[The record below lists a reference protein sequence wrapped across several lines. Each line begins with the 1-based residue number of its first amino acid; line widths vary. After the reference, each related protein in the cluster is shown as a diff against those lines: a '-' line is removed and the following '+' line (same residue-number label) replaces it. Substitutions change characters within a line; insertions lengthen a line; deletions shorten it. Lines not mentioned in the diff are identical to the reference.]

1 MDETKIITQYYDTD
15 KNDNNFYSNINSKI
29 IILLIAYII
38 LISYKTYLNIVITSI
53 KVIYDKITKLLS
65 LFNNNNTNTTINILT
80 EEICEIQV
88 SYNKL
93 YNLYENLNKQYK
105 TLQISH
111 NRLEKYQEK
120 NKELYITRKEVVNLL
135 KDNIT
140 NTEDKIKNIRSEF
153 GDEQNKRQDNYLTD
167 TTLVYDLLKIF
178 ITNLNFNITS
188 IPLPTIPHVRR
199 EQNGLVG
206 HSTDKIVRHPSN
218 VGDCRNVPIRAY
230 MNHISEIYK
239 KLTEEVA
246 EGDCRRFEQKKIN
259 ETIIKDIN
267 NELVNRFGINID
279 DFDELYKKF
288 NDKYNEYHR

>member
-140 NTEDKIKNIRSEF
+140 NTEDKIKHIRSEF
-153 GDEQNKRQDNYLTD
+153 GDVNLIFDI
-167 TTLVYDLLKIF
+167 LKIF
-178 ITNLNFNITS
+178 MINTKYQLINIPARGFGVDIGPIKHLEAINESLASGYCDKNNTRKICLENIEKINNTLVERYGVNKDNFN
-188 IPLPTIPHVRR
+188 
-199 EQNGLVG
+199 
-206 HSTDKIVRHPSN
+206 K
-218 VGDCRNVPIRAY
+218 
-230 MNHISEIYK
+230 
-239 KLTEEVA
+239 
-246 EGDCRRFEQKKIN
+246 
-259 ETIIKDIN
+259 
-267 NELVNRFGINID
+267 
-279 DFDELYKKF
+279 LYKKIIL
-288 NDKYNEYHR
+288 K

>member
-65 LFNNNNTNTTINILT
+65 LFNNNNSNNNNTNTTINILT

-153 GDEQNKRQDNYLTD
+153 GDVNLIFDI
-167 TTLVYDLLKIF
+167 LKIF
-178 ITNLNFNITS
+178 MMNTKYELINTPARGFGGEVGEGLINFIERINKHLAVASDENRNGYLKQLERANNTLVERYGVNKDNFN
-188 IPLPTIPHVRR
+188 
-199 EQNGLVG
+199 
-206 HSTDKIVRHPSN
+206 K
-218 VGDCRNVPIRAY
+218 
-230 MNHISEIYK
+230 
-239 KLTEEVA
+239 
-246 EGDCRRFEQKKIN
+246 
-259 ETIIKDIN
+259 
-267 NELVNRFGINID
+267 
-279 DFDELYKKF
+279 LYKKIIH
-288 NDKYNEYHR
+288 K